1 MKNTILFLFLVAGL
15 SGIFSSCGGN
25 SRTSI
30 PKTGSF
36 GEAIDLSSK
45 FYKANDTSN
54 LKEQLFTGEII
65 NYCKGEGCW
74 LSLKNEKG
82 KPVLVE
88 VKDKS
93 FVLPMEINGSKAYIK
108 GELKYSPSE
117 KYDYK
122 IIASGITIK

>member
-1 MKNTILFLFLVAGL
+1 M
-15 SGIFSSCGGN
+15 
-25 SRTSI
+25 
-30 PKTGSF
+30 
-36 GEAIDLSSK
+36 SSK

-93 FVLPMEINGSKAYIK
+93 FVLPMEINGSNAYIK